1 MFCISKDDMQET
13 SQVVVLMLLSF
24 SGCDKLLMTFKS
36 VVTKRKVSAYILTK
50 NEERH
55 IKECVESIK

>member
-1 MFCISKDDMQET
+1 MQET
-13 SQVVVLMLLSF
+13 SQVVVLMSLMLLSF
-24 SGCDKLLMTFKS
+24 SGCDKLLMTSKS